1 MNFQFMDRLRRLKDQ
16 QFLSE
21 YDYNRPVEFKA
32 FYWLNWVQ
40 LAFIAILY
48 WWAAINL
55 DFWMQQNINTT
66 FLLSVVL
73 LRYVPSI
80 MLICAYMIL
89 YF

>member
-1 MNFQFMDRLRRLKDQ
+1 M
-16 QFLSE
+16 
-21 YDYNRPVEFKA
+21 
-32 FYWLNWVQ
+32 Q

-89 YF
+89 YFQMARLFVLSRIQSSETMHTKLSQT